1 MADSEEVLKHLD
13 VAGDTEI
20 IGIVVNE
27 KGVERAA
34 ATEKVTTVGFP
45 YSVSET
51 FLKQNQRQTVEEA
64 MDVLEKVKEK
74 ADTSGLNVVV
84 YISMAFGNPYGDVWN
99 PEEIL
104 EAVSLLEKSDI
115 HTVSLADTVGLATPE
130 QISALVAPV
139 MRELDQIEVR
149 L

>member
-1 MADSEEVLKHLD
+1 MVLCKL
-13 VAGDTEI
+13 
-20 IGIVVNE
+20 
-27 KGVERAA
+27 
-34 ATEKVTTVGFP
+34 
-45 YSVSET
+45 T

-115 HTVSLADTVGLATPE
+115 HTVSLADTVGLASSNDANA
-130 QISALVAPV
+130 ISASTAAA
-139 MRELDQIEVR
+139 
-149 L
+149 